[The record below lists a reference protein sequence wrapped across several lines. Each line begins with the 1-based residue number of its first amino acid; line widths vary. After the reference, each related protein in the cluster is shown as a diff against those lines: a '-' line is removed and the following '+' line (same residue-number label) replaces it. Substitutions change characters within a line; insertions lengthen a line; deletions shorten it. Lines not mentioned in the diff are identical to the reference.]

1 MIKLNN
7 DLCAGKQCSAFTRS
21 ISGTHRCSAVYRLPT
36 LDWWV
41 FSVFSDLSVDI
52 KFKLTPIASRIKIRR
67 KKKIKEK
74 EKLTEIPQGG
84 NKLSYRE
91 QKENQYGCRGQ

>member
-1 MIKLNN
+1 MTNYMIKLNN

-67 KKKIKEK
+67 KKKSRKK
-74 EKLTEIPQGG
+74 K
-84 NKLSYRE
+84 S
-91 QKENQYGCRGQ
+91 